1 MNNYTSKFK
10 FVLLLIMCQLG
21 LAGKAQMLAYTQ
33 NRPAQQAEGSMK
45 EQAPKRLKD
54 MLNQLSRQYKVS
66 ILFEESVVQGIV
78 LESDAAERSSRKL
91 EKQLDQMLRPHGLH
105 YKKIGQSQ
113 YVVFA
118 VKSSQSQSVIKS
130 QLPAEVT
137 VLAPINSENALQ
149 APNVNSLPA
158 SSPAASTE
166 RKIADLL
173 VSGQVLDEKDE
184 GLPGVSVVVKGT
196 QRGTSTDD
204 KGKYSLNVPDE
215 DAILVFSFLGYVT
228 SEIPVGAQ
236 TQLNVKL
243 KADTKA
249 LEEVVVV
256 GYGTQKKVN
265 LTGAVSTIDMG
276 KVAES
281 RPITSLSSSLAGLAP
296 GLSVNQGNARPGGD
310 GATLLIRGAG
320 TLNNASPL
328 VIVDGVE
335 SNMNNL
341 NPQDVETVSILKDA
355 ASAAIY
361 GSRAANG
368 VILITTKKG
377 KEGTMKIN
385 YNGYMAAQKATRL
398 VETVSDYVTHME
410 LFNESLQNTTPGVSP
425 IFPQSSIDMWRN
437 DAGKNPLM
445 YPNTDWR
452 DLFGK
457 NVISQNHN
465 ISMTGGTEKVN
476 FFSSFGYLNN
486 PGILENTGFRRYSGR
501 VNLEAKV
508 KPYLTL
514 GLLASGTN
522 SNTDIGT
529 DALDNNSA
537 FRWIASTSPAMVYRS
552 PDGRYGASNSPDGS
566 GVTNNALAT
575 VNSRKGDIIQNR
587 LATRFFGIFNPL
599 KGLTLEGSFNYE
611 HTGYQKEQQPVFL
624 DRWSFRTNS
633 IVVAGTGRTYV
644 LNRSEATQR
653 KFMDGIIRY
662 QNNFASGLN
671 LHVMAGASQEYYKS
685 SWFEAQKFDLTDP
698 SLSVLNAATID
709 ADATGNASDW
719 AMNSYFGRLNLNW
732 KEKYLLEGNLRYDG
746 SSRFKAGGTRWGLF
760 PSVSAGWRVSEE
772 GFMKDISWLDNLKL
786 RASYGALGNNSIGN
800 YDYQALYGSSNY
812 ILNGTLQT
820 GFAQTAI
827 ANSIITWEST
837 YVSNLGIDFGVFRN
851 RLSGSLELFDKDTRN
866 ILINLPAPN
875 VRGTASLPQ
884 QNAARVRNKGVEM
897 SLNWNSQAGDFKYQI
912 GGNIGFVT
920 NKVTKFKG
928 TERTIDGENVLQE
941 GLPANALFV
950 LATDRILQTEQDM
963 ALVKQMIDNAPV
975 NPTTGNKQ
983 NPFAAFGTPQLG
995 DLLYKD
1001 LNGDGIVNND
1011 DKYVV
1016 GHGSSP
1022 RLTYGINLGA
1032 QWKGFDFACL
1042 LQGRSGVKDYWLDD
1056 WRTPTPANLY
1066 LINKEV
1072 ADGRWVPGRTD
1083 ASYPRLLT
1091 STAMVNKAISDFWV
1105 VDKSYMRVKNIQL
1118 GYRLPKTITKK
1129 MAIESIRI
1137 YGSLENVLTF
1147 TKYTGFDPEIR
1158 GGNSGIDSFNYPTM
1172 KQSTIGLS
1180 IDF

>member
-1 MNNYTSKFK
+1 MNNNTPKIK
-10 FVLLLIMCQLG
+10 FVLLLLMCQLG
-21 LAGKAQMLAYTQ
+21 LAGRAQTLAFADSKSNQ
-33 NRPAQQAEGSMK
+33 RQRVPAEKQAQK
-45 EQAPKRLKD
+45 HLKD
-54 MLNQLSRQYKVS
+54 ILNELSRRHKVS
-66 ILFEESVVQGIV
+66 ILFEDAVVQGIV
-78 LESDAAERSSRKL
+78 INSERKVSSPML
-91 EKQLDQMLRPHGLH
+91 EKQLDYILKPYGLN

-118 VKSSQSQSVIKS
+118 VNANVHQTNSGAKVFSEPGNSAS
-130 QLPAEVT
+130 
-137 VLAPINSENALQ
+137 LAPERE
-149 APNVNSLPA
+149 VVLPVTTIIPSFPTVSFEKA
-158 SSPAASTE
+158 IDIS
-166 RKIADLL
+166 
-173 VSGQVLDEKDE
+173 VSGQVLDENGS

-196 QRGTSTDD
+196 QRGTSTDGN
-204 KGKYSLNVPDE
+204 GKYSLNIPDE
-215 DAILVFSFLGYVT
+215 KSTLVFSFLGYVT
-228 SEIPVGAQ
+228 REMMVGSQ
-236 TQLNVKL
+236 TQVNISLIP
-243 KADTKA
+243 DTKA
-249 LEEVVVV
+249 LEEVVVI
-256 GYGTQKKVN
+256 GYGTQKKAN
-265 LTGAVSTIDMG
+265 LTGAVATIDMA

-281 RPITSLSSSLAGLAP
+281 RPITSLSSSLYGLAP

-310 GATLLIRGAG
+310 GATLLIRGSG

-341 NPQDVETVSILKDA
+341 NPQDVESISILKDA
-355 ASAAIY
+355 SSAAIY

-377 KEGTMKIN
+377 KEGTMKVN
-385 YNGYMAAQKATRL
+385 YNGYLAAQKATRL

-410 LFNESLQNTTPGVSP
+410 LYNESLQNTTPGVSP
-425 IFPQSSIDMWRN
+425 IFPQSSIDLWRN
-437 DAGKNPLM
+437 DAGTNPLM

-465 ISMTGGTEKVN
+465 VSINGGSEKIK
-476 FFSSFGYLNN
+476 FFSSFGYLDN
-486 PGILENTGFRRYSGR
+486 PGILENTGFKRYSGR

-529 DALDNNSA
+529 EALDNNSA
-537 FRWIASTSPAMVYRS
+537 FRWIASTSPAMIHRS

-575 VNSRKGDIIQNR
+575 VNARKGDITQNR

-611 HTGYQKEQQPVFL
+611 QTGYLKEQQPVFL

-644 LNRSEATQR
+644 LNRSERTLR
-653 KFMDGIIRY
+653 KYMDGLIRY
-662 QNNFASGLN
+662 QSTFADGLN

-698 SLSVLNAATID
+698 ALSVLNAATID
-709 ADATGNASDW
+709 ADASGSASDW

-732 KEKYLLEGNLRYDG
+732 KEKYLIEGNLRYDG
-746 SSRFKAGGTRWGLF
+746 SSRFRAGDTRWGLF

-772 GFMKDISWLDNLKL
+772 AFMREINWLDNLKI
-786 RASYGALGNNSIGN
+786 RASYGSLGNNSIGN

-812 ILNGTLQT
+812 ILNGALQT
-820 GFAQTAI
+820 GFAQTSI

-837 YVSNLGIDFGVFRN
+837 YISNLGLDFGLFRN

-884 QNAARVRNKGVEM
+884 QNAARVRNRGIEAD
-897 SLNWNSQAGDFKYQI
+897 LNWNGQQGGVKYQI
-912 GGNIGFVT
+912 GGNVAFVT

-928 TERTIDGENVLQE
+928 KERTISGENLLQE
-941 GLPANALFV
+941 GLPANVLFV
-950 LATDRILQTEQDM
+950 LAADRILQTDEDM
-963 ALVKQMIDNAPV
+963 ALVKNLIDNAPV
-975 NPTTGNKQ
+975 NQATGNKQ
-983 NPFAAFGTPQLG
+983 NPFAAFGTPKLG

-1001 LNGDGIVNND
+1001 LNGDGIINND
-1011 DKYVV
+1011 DKYAV
-1016 GHGSSP
+1016 GYGSSP
-1022 RLTYGINLGA
+1022 RIIYGINLGL

-1042 LQGRSGVKDYWLDD
+1042 FQGRGGVKDYWLDD

-1091 STAMVNKAISDFWV
+1091 STAAVNKAISDFWI
-1105 VDKSYMRVKNIQL
+1105 VDKSYLRLKNVQL
-1118 GYRLPKTITKK
+1118 GYRIPKNVTKK
-1129 MAIESIRI
+1129 MSIESIRV
-1137 YGSLENVLTF
+1137 YGSLENLLTF

-1172 KQSTIGLS
+1172 KQSTLGLS

>member
-1 MNNYTSKFK
+1 MRTLIYLKSLL
-10 FVLLLIMCQLG
+10 VLANLSFSVC
-21 LAGKAQMLAYTQ
+21 
-33 NRPAQQAEGSMK
+33 PAQTLATSRIQQRTHEQKTAPVKLSQLLRDIKSHYSVDVLYADRVVRHIQVLPSTVNWSLSLEQNLTKLLQPHNLAFSKQGSGSYVIFALPKEAKTAPALKLLPEMPEAGRLEMLSVPASDNHPAIHRPLVAET
-45 EQAPKRLKD
+45 APKD
-54 MLNQLSRQYKVS
+54 VPISGN
-66 ILFEESVVQGIV
+66 
-78 LESDAAERSSRKL
+78 
-91 EKQLDQMLRPHGLH
+91 
-105 YKKIGQSQ
+105 
-113 YVVFA
+113 
-118 VKSSQSQSVIKS
+118 
-130 QLPAEVT
+130 VT
-137 VLAPINSENALQ
+137 
-149 APNVNSLPA
+149 
-158 SSPAASTE
+158 
-166 RKIADLL
+166 
-173 VSGQVLDEKDE
+173 DEKGE

-196 QRGTSTDD
+196 QRGATTDVS
-204 KGKYSLNVPDE
+204 GKYSLSVPNVQ
-215 DAILVFSFLGYVT
+215 ATLVFSFVGYV
-228 SEIPVGAQ
+228 SKEITVGNQ
-236 TQLNVKL
+236 TQINVSL
-243 KADTKA
+243 QTDTKA

-265 LTGAVSTIDMG
+265 MTGAVSTIDLA

-281 RPITSLSSSLAGLAP
+281 RPITSVSSSLYGLAP
-296 GLSVNQGNARPGGD
+296 GLSVNQGNGRPGGD
-310 GATLLIRGAG
+310 GASLLIRGSG

-341 NPQDVETVSILKDA
+341 NPQDIETVSILKDA

-385 YNGYMAAQKATRL
+385 YNGYVAAQKATRL
-398 VETVSDYVTHME
+398 VETVSDYVRHME
-410 LFNESLQNTTPGVSP
+410 LYNESQQNTTPGVSP
-425 IFPQSSIDMWRN
+425 IFPQSSIDLWKN

-452 DLFGK
+452 DLFDQ

-465 ISMTGGTEKVN
+465 VSINGGTEKIK

-486 PGILENTGFRRYSGR
+486 PGIIENTGFRRYSGR

-522 SNTDIGT
+522 SSTDIGT

-537 FRWIASTSPAMVYRS
+537 FRWSASTSPAMVYRS

-575 VNSRKGDIIQNR
+575 VNARKGDINQNR
-587 LATRFFGIFNPL
+587 LATRFFGVFNPV

-611 HTGYQKEQQPVFL
+611 QTGYLKEQQPVFL

-633 IVVAGTGRTYV
+633 IVVAGTGRTYA
-644 LNRSEATQR
+644 LNRSEQTAR
-653 KFMDGIIRY
+653 KYMDGIIRY
-662 QNNFASGLN
+662 QTTFGNGLN
-671 LHVMAGASQEYYKS
+671 LHAMVGASQEYYKS
-685 SWFEAQKFDLTDP
+685 SWFEAQKYDLTDP
-698 SLSVLNAATID
+698 SLTVLNAATID
-709 ADATGNASDW
+709 ADASGTASDW
-719 AMNSYFGRLNLNW
+719 GMNSYFGRLNLGW
-732 KEKYLLEGNLRYDG
+732 KEKYLLEANVRYDG
-746 SSRFKAGGTRWGLF
+746 SSRFRAGDTRWGMF
-760 PSVSAGWRVSEE
+760 PSISAGWRISEE
-772 GFMKDISWLDNLKL
+772 PFLKGIDWLDNLKL

-800 YDYQALYGSSNY
+800 YDYQALYASSNY
-812 ILNGTLQT
+812 VLNGTLQT

-837 YVSNLGIDFGVFRN
+837 YVTNLGFDFGFFRN

-884 QNAARVRNKGVEM
+884 QNAARVRNRGVELA
-897 SLNWNSQAGDFKYQI
+897 LNWNDRIGEVRYQI
-912 GGNIGFVT
+912 GGNMAFI
-920 NKVTKFKG
+920 NNEVTKFKG
-928 TERTIDGENVLQE
+928 DERTISNENLLQE
-941 GLPANALFV
+941 GLPANVLFV
-950 LATDRILQTEQDM
+950 LATDRILQTESDM
-963 ALVKQMIDNAPV
+963 ALVQQLIDKAPV
-975 NPTTGNKQ
+975 NASGQKV
-983 NPFAAFGTPQLG
+983 NPFAAFGTPKLG

-1001 LNGDGIVNND
+1001 LNGDGIINND

-1016 GHGSSP
+1016 GYGTSP
-1022 RLTYGINLGA
+1022 RFTYGLNFGL
-1032 QWKGFDFACL
+1032 QWKGFDFSCL
-1042 LQGRSGVKDYWLDD
+1042 LQGIGGFKDYWLDD

-1072 ADGRWVPGRTD
+1072 ADGRWTPGRTD
-1083 ASYPRLLT
+1083 ASYPRLLL
-1091 STAMVNKAISDFWV
+1091 STNTINRVISDFWV
-1105 VDKSYMRVKNIQL
+1105 VDKSYLRVKNLQF
-1118 GYRLPKTITKK
+1118 GYRLPKSITQK
-1129 MAIESIRI
+1129 MALEGLRV
-1137 YGSLENVLTF
+1137 YCSLENFLTL
-1147 TKYTGFDPEIR
+1147 TNYKGFDPEIQ

-1172 KQSTIGLS
+1172 KQSTLGLS

>member
-1 MNNYTSKFK
+1 MRTLIYLKSLLVLTFLSVSVCPAQTLATSRSQQRTLEQPAATAVKIS
-10 FVLLLIMCQLG
+10 LLLQDFKNHYGVDVLYADRVVRHILVTPATINWNLSLEQNLTKLLQPHQL
-21 LAGKAQMLAYTQ
+21 AF
-33 NRPAQQAEGSMK
+33 
-45 EQAPKRLKD
+45 
-54 MLNQLSRQYKVS
+54 SRQGSGSYVIFALPKVPKTTLSVKPLPGNPENIRQETLS
-66 ILFEESVVQGIV
+66 IPTSE
-78 LESDAAERSSRKL
+78 
-91 EKQLDQMLRPHGLH
+91 ML
-105 YKKIGQSQ
+105 K
-113 YVVFA
+113 
-118 VKSSQSQSVIKS
+118 
-130 QLPAEVT
+130 EVN
-137 VLAPINSENALQ
+137 L
-149 APNVNSLPA
+149 SLV
-158 SSPAASTE
+158 TE
-166 RKIADLL
+166 PKDTP
-173 VSGQVLDEKDE
+173 VSGKVVDEKGE
-184 GLPGVSVVVKGT
+184 GLPGVSVVVKGS
-196 QRGTSTDD
+196 QRGATTDVN
-204 KGKYSLNVPDE
+204 GKYSLNVPNRSDGTSPS
-215 DAILVFSFLGYVT
+215 ILVFSFVGYATKEVT
-228 SEIPVGAQ
+228 VGNQ
-236 TQLNVKL
+236 TQINVSL
-243 KADTKA
+243 QTDTKA

-265 LTGAVSTIDMG
+265 MTGAVSTIDMA

-281 RPITSLSSSLAGLAP
+281 RPITSLSSSLYGLAP

-310 GATLLIRGAG
+310 GASLLIRGQG

-385 YNGYMAAQKATRL
+385 YNGYVAAQKATRL

-410 LFNESLQNTTPGVSP
+410 LYNESLQNTTPGVTP
-425 IFPQSSIDMWRN
+425 TFPQSSIDMWKN

-452 DLFGK
+452 DLFGQ

-465 ISMTGGTEKVN
+465 ISINGGTDKIK
-476 FFSSFGYLNN
+476 FFSSFGYLDN

-522 SNTDIGT
+522 SSTDIGT

-575 VNSRKGDIIQNR
+575 VNSRKGDISQNR
-587 LATRFFGIFNPL
+587 LATRFFGIFNPV

-611 HTGYQKEQQPVFL
+611 QTGYLKDQQPVFL

-644 LNRSEATQR
+644 LNRSEQTLR
-653 KFMDGIIRY
+653 KYMDGIIRY
-662 QNNFASGLN
+662 QTTFAGGLN
-671 LHVMAGASQEYYKS
+671 LHAMAGASQEYYKS
-685 SWFEAQKFDLTDP
+685 SWFEAQKYDLTDP
-698 SLSVLNAATID
+698 SLKVLNAATLD
-709 ADATGNASDW
+709 ADASGNASDW
-719 AMNSYFGRLNLNW
+719 AMNSFFGRLNLGW
-732 KEKYLLEGNLRYDG
+732 KEKYLLESNIRYDG
-746 SSRFKAGGTRWGLF
+746 SSRFRAGDTRWGLF
-760 PSVSAGWRVSEE
+760 PSISAGWRISEE
-772 GFMKDISWLDNLKL
+772 NFMKGINWLDNLKI

-812 ILNGTLQT
+812 ILNNVLQT

-837 YVSNLGIDFGVFRN
+837 YVTNLGFDFGLLRN

-884 QNAARVRNKGVEM
+884 QNAARVQNKGVELA
-897 SLNWNSQAGDFKYQI
+897 LNWTNRVGQVKYQI
-912 GGNIGFVT
+912 GGNMAYI
-920 NKVTKFKG
+920 NNNVTKFKG
-928 TERTIDGENVLQE
+928 SERTISGENLLQE
-941 GLPANALFV
+941 GLPANVLFV
-950 LATDRILQTEQDM
+950 LATDRILQTQADM
-963 ALVKQMIDNAPV
+963 EIVQKIIDNAPV
-975 NPTTGNKQ
+975 NPSTGQKQ

-1001 LNGDGIVNND
+1001 LNGDGIINND

-1016 GHGSSP
+1016 GNGTSP
-1022 RLTYGINLGA
+1022 RLTYGINLGL

-1042 LQGRSGVKDYWLDD
+1042 LQGTGSLKDYWLDD
-1056 WRTPTPANLY
+1056 WRTPTPAALY

-1083 ASYPRLLT
+1083 ATYPRFLT
-1091 STAMVNKAISDFWV
+1091 STATINRALSDFWV
-1105 VDKSYMRVKNIQL
+1105 VDKSYLRVKNIQL
-1118 GYRLPKTITKK
+1118 GYRLPKLITQKV
-1129 MAIESIRI
+1129 
-1137 YGSLENVLTF
+1137 SLEAIRVYCSFENLLTF

-1172 KQSTIGLS
+1172 KQSTVGLS